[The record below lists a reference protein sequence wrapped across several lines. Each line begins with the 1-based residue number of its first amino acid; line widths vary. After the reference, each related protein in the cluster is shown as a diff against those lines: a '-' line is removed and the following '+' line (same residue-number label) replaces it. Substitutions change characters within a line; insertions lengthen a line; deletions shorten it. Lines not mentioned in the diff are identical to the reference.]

1 MNIQKLLNVSPDK
14 LYDLLDLEESK
25 NDNKNNYDVWFYNL
39 KNNNLDISKLLL
51 ILKNMDKIHWKN
63 LYIFIYSRWEKT
75 RNIINNKHTIEM
87 KGLPIY
93 DRTID
98 IPDTIYNFIK
108 NDISLELFF
117 LNTLQIYFVPNPN

>member
-51 ILKNMDKIHWKN
+51 ILKNMDNIQWKN
-63 LYIFIYSRWEKT
+63 IYTGYINMSLKQA
-75 RNIINNKHTIEM
+75 
-87 KGLPIY
+87 Y
-93 DRTID
+93 DFSQKI
-98 IPDTIYNFIK
+98 
-108 NDISLELFF
+108 
-117 LNTLQIYFVPNPN
+117 V

>member
-63 LYIFIYSRWEKT
+63 LYIFLYSRWEKT
-75 RNIINNKHTIEM
+75 RNIINTKHTIEM
-87 KGLPIY
+87 KSLPIY

>member
-63 LYIFIYSRWEKT
+63 LYIFLYSRWEKT

>member
-51 ILKNMDKIHWKN
+51 ILKNMDKIQWKN
-63 LYIFIYSRWEKT
+63 LYIFLYSRWEKT
-75 RNIINNKHTIEM
+75 RDIINNKHN
-87 KGLPIY
+87 GW
-93 DRTID
+93 
-98 IPDTIYNFIK
+98 
-108 NDISLELFF
+108 F
-117 LNTLQIYFVPNPN
+117 LG

>member
-51 ILKNMDKIHWKN
+51 ILKNMDKIQWKN
-63 LYIFIYSRWEKT
+63 LYIFLYSRWEKT

>member
-51 ILKNMDKIHWKN
+51 ILKNMDKIQWKN
-63 LYIFIYSRWEKT
+63 IYIFLYSRWEKT
-75 RNIINNKHTIEM
+75 RNIINTKHTIEM
-87 KGLPIY
+87 KSLPIY

>member
-51 ILKNMDKIHWKN
+51 ILKNMDKIQWKN
-63 LYIFIYSRWEKT
+63 LYIFLYSRWEKT
-75 RNIINNKHTIEM
+75 RNIINTKHTIEM
-87 KGLPIY
+87 KSLPIY